1 MISGPTLLAGVA
13 LLLAAGGAVAGAGA
27 GAHYHG
33 TARDGLDVH
42 VDLHWGAPLSR
53 EGTRQRT
60 RVAVA
65 LSRGARSLPGVGDC
79 AYEYDEADRRIAII
93 RCATGGTSP
102 LSGVVWERTRDTD
115 ADDPEAP
122 MVCVARCSRRVPARL
137 TLDAHPDNH

>member
-1 MISGPTLLAGVA
+1 VIVRPLRLAGWA

-27 GAHYHG
+27 GAHYEG
-33 TARDGLDVH
+33 VARDGLEVH
-42 VDLHWGAPLSR
+42 VDLHWGAPLGR

-60 RVAVA
+60 RVPVA
-65 LSRGARSLPGVGDC
+65 LSRGAQVLRGVDDC
-79 AYEYDEADRRIAII
+79 VYEYDEADRRTGVI
-93 RCATGGTSP
+93 RCATRATSP
-102 LSGVVWERTRDTD
+102 LSGVVWERPRDAD